1 MGEDQRNTIMCR
13 PVILVL
19 AVILS
24 LNAVSAQ
31 DKADLTR
38 KERKELKAKRLQESK
53 EALTE
58 FTKNR
63 TLILEANVLRGKYLQ
78 HYNVTGDNFILIDGN
93 RIVLQTASAWGVGF
107 NGLGGITLEGRITK
121 YAYEVADG
129 NGPITINA
137 EVIMTGAGF
146 GSLSI
151 HVGADGSA
159 TATFRDNWGGR
170 VTFIGNM
177 GDPEDSSVFE
187 GMTFI

>member
-38 KERKELKAKRLQESK
+38 KERKELKAKRLQKSK

-78 HYNVTGDNFILIDGN
+78 HYNVTGDNFILIDGD
-93 RIVLQTASAWGVGF
+93 RIVLQTASAWGVGY
-107 NGLGGITLEGRITK
+107 NGRGGITLEGRITK
-121 YAYEVADG
+121 YAYEGADG

-151 HVGADGSA
+151 H
-159 TATFRDNWGGR
+159 
-170 VTFIGNM
+170 
-177 GDPEDSSVFE
+177 
-187 GMTFI
+187 